1 MEKECKS
8 CNDLLKM
15 MDSYTERKKT
25 EALNKLAYDIRIE
38 YQDYLSIK
46 DETEISGDLGL
57 NLKDQLE
64 RIFKILKKS
73 GVNL

>member
-1 MEKECKS
+1 MENECKS

-25 EALNKLAYDIRIE
+25 EALNRLAHDIRIE